1 MLYIY
6 KSYYKDFGVLPY
18 STYSSMKN
26 ILIFVTSILL
36 FACCNSS
43 HERELLKQSEDLV
56 YTSPDSAYNTFRQIQ
71 KSKLKTDK
79 DKAYYALLK
88 SIITYRLYKRQSII
102 DINYAL
108 SYYKGHKDTHH
119 LQMAYFY
126 HGAINLE
133 NKGNVIQSMRD
144 YKEAEMLI
152 KETGNQILEPYIYS
166 GLIRIF
172 FLHNTNALGLDYSN
186 KSEAIAKKK
195 NDKEDLSGAYGNK
208 AIFFE
213 RNGEN
218 DSALTYYKLSIKYIN
233 CVKYIYDKA
242 DTYDNIAFYYDNHSD
257 IDSAKKYHSLA
268 AQCIPNDSTYSIWNQ
283 LYNCKDFYKAIQK
296 SKKIS
301 PSNLFEEY
309 NLYVILS
316 QVARENGINQMA
328 FKYSDKA
335 DSIQDLIENDRY
347 KSEIIEVHKE
357 YLSKEQ
363 KATKHNAICTYAII
377 LTIVIILSFL
387 TIYYI
392 RKHNKKQLLYHQQK
406 IEHLLE
412 EIKSLTASLSSK
424 NENQKCLH
432 VKIQQEEVIKAL
444 HNELE
449 DLKRQRNK
457 QLAESKKYLE
467 QLANGLNITTNIL
480 QGKPIK
486 FIEKKD
492 RIDFVRL
499 HSISNSLFKDIII
512 PLTTTQNQVFY
523 LLAYLGL
530 TREQIQE
537 TLCLNDVS
545 FRKEKSRLLS
555 KLSSHAE
562 LDKFCDN
569 LRDL

>member
-1 MLYIY
+1 
-6 KSYYKDFGVLPY
+6 
-18 STYSSMKN
+18 MKKLLI
-26 ILIFVTSILL
+26 ILTSILL
-36 FACCNSS
+36 LTCCSTS
-43 HERELLKQSEDLV
+43 HEEKAMQQVESMI
-56 YTSPDSAYNTFRQIQ
+56 YSSPDSAKKMLQQIPVT
-71 KSKLKTDK
+71 KLESES
-79 DKAYYALLK
+79 DKAFYALLK
-88 SIITYRLYKRQSII
+88 SVITYRLYEKQSLKN
-102 DINYAL
+102 INYAL
-108 SYYKGHKDTHH
+108 AYYKEHKDKHH

-133 NKGNVIQSMRD
+133 NNGSVIRSMRD
-144 YKEAEMLI
+144 YKESEVLI
-152 KETGNQILEPYIYS
+152 KHTGNKILESYIYN
-166 GLIRIF
+166 GLIKIF
-172 FLHNTNALGLDYSN
+172 FLHNANVLGLDYSN
-186 KSEAIAKKK
+186 KSINLAKEM
-195 NDKEDLSGAYGNK
+195 NDNETLSGAFGNK
-208 AIFFE
+208 AIFYE
-213 RNGEN
+213 RCGKK
-218 DSALTYYKLSIKYIN
+218 DSALAYYKQSLKYVDY
-233 CVKYIYDKA
+233 VKYNYDKA
-242 DTYDNIAFYYDNHSD
+242 TIYDNVAFYFDVQSNTAK
-257 IDSAKKYHSLA
+257 AKKYHELA
-268 AQCIPNDSTYSIWNQ
+268 TQCVPNDSNYSIWNQ

-316 QVARENGINQMA
+316 HVARENGINQMA
-328 FKYSDKA
+328 FKYSDMT

-412 EIKSLTASLSSK
+412 EIESLTASLSSK

-432 VKIQQEEVIKAL
+432 VKIQQEVIKAL

>member
-1 MLYIY
+1 
-6 KSYYKDFGVLPY
+6 
-18 STYSSMKN
+18 MKKLLI
-26 ILIFVTSILL
+26 ILTSILL
-36 FACCNSS
+36 LTCCSTS
-43 HERELLKQSEDLV
+43 HEEKAMQQVESMI
-56 YTSPDSAYNTFRQIQ
+56 YSSPDSAKKMLQQIPVT
-71 KSKLKTDK
+71 KLESES
-79 DKAYYALLK
+79 DKAFYALLK
-88 SIITYRLYKRQSII
+88 SVITYRLYEKQSLKN
-102 DINYAL
+102 INYAL
-108 SYYKGHKDTHH
+108 AYYKEHKDKHH

-133 NKGNVIQSMRD
+133 NNGSVIRSMRD
-144 YKEAEMLI
+144 YKESEVLI
-152 KETGNQILEPYIYS
+152 KHTGNKILESYIYN
-166 GLIRIF
+166 GLIKIF
-172 FLHNTNALGLDYSN
+172 FLHNANVLGLDYSN
-186 KSEAIAKKK
+186 KSINLAKEM
-195 NDKEDLSGAYGNK
+195 NDNETLSGAFGNK
-208 AIFFE
+208 AIFYE
-213 RNGEN
+213 RCGKK
-218 DSALTYYKLSIKYIN
+218 DSALAYYKQSLKYVDY
-233 CVKYIYDKA
+233 VKYNYDKA
-242 DTYDNIAFYYDNHSD
+242 TIYDNVAFYFDVQSNTAK
-257 IDSAKKYHSLA
+257 AKKYHELA
-268 AQCIPNDSTYSIWNQ
+268 TQCVPNDSNYSIWNQ

-316 QVARENGINQMA
+316 HVARENGINQMA
-328 FKYSDKA
+328 FKYSDMT

-412 EIKSLTASLSSK
+412 EIESLTASLSSK

-432 VKIQQEEVIKAL
+432 VKIQQEVIKAL

-492 RIDFVRL
+492 RIDFIRL